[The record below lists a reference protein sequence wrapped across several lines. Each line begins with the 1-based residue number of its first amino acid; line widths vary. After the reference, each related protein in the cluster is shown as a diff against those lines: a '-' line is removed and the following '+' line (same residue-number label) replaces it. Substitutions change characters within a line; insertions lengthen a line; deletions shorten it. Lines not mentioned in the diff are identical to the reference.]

1 MMTYFKDSEVPCIRV
16 LISQQMQVRTE
27 AAQKA
32 ASLKDRTSINRHNL
46 PEYLGLGLWVQG

>member
-1 MMTYFKDSEVPCIRV
+1 MTYFKDSEVPCIRV